1 MANRLSAETSPY
13 LLQHADNPVDW
24 YAWGEEAFERARETD
39 RPVLL
44 SVGYSAC
51 HWCHVMEH
59 ESFEDDETAGVMND
73 LFVNVKVD
81 REERPDVDSIYMSAV
96 QTMTGHGGWP
106 MTVFLTPDGTP
117 FYGGTYF
124 PPEPRHGLPSFRQIL
139 TAVAEAY
146 HSRRDEVNRTAAGLR
161 EAIAQNARLREPA
174 PELDP
179 AMLEEALRGL
189 MGHHDDRHG
198 GFGGAPKFPQ
208 PMALDFLLR
217 SHART
222 GEARPLTLLVR
233 TLQRMARGGI
243 YDQVGGGFHRYSV
256 DARWLVPHFEKM
268 LYDNALLARLYVVR
282 YQATGESALR
292 RVAEQTLDYVRREMT
307 APDGGFYSAQ
317 DADSEGEEGRFY
329 VWQPDE
335 VDGILGA
342 ADGELFRR
350 YYDVTHAGNFEG
362 SSILR
367 VTRDATSVAVEAGI
381 DAERL
386 EATLARGRA
395 ALYDERSRRE
405 WPARDEKVLT
415 SWNALMLQ
423 AYAVAAQVFGRAED
437 REAAVRNAEF
447 LLRELRTDGRLHRTW
462 RDGVARIDAF
472 LEDYALLADALLS
485 LYETTFDARWIR
497 EACALSDRMLELFW
511 DDAEGA
517 FYDAATGDETLLM
530 RPRNVDDNATPSGNS
545 AATLLL
551 LRLSVFTG
559 EPRYERI
566 AVRVLQS
573 MGQLLER
580 APLAF
585 GHMLAA
591 ADFHLATPQEVAIMG
606 RTDAGDTLEL
616 LGVVRERYRPNTIL
630 AVGAAGQR
638 DDGTIPLLAGRTA
651 LDGRATAYVCQRF
664 ACRRPVTGADA
675 LRAEL
680 DDGMRRSAGAPTT
693 TSRFPWCSSA
703 GKVSGSGMS
712 TGRSTST
719 C

>member
-1 MANRLSAETSPY
+1 MPNRLAGETSPY
-13 LLQHADNPVDW
+13 LQQHAGNPVDW
-24 YAWGEEAFERARETD
+24 YPWGAAAFERARAEG
-39 RPVLL
+39 RPILL
-44 SVGYSAC
+44 SIGYSAC

-59 ESFEDDETAGVMND
+59 ESFEDEETARLMNEH
-73 LFVNVKVD
+73 FVSVKVD

-96 QTMTGHGGWP
+96 QAMTGHGGWP
-106 MTVFLTPDGTP
+106 MTVFLMPDGSP

-124 PPEPRHGLPSFRQIL
+124 PPEPRHGLPSFRQVL
-139 TAVAEAY
+139 SVVADAY
-146 HSRRDEVNRTAAGLR
+146 HTRRDEVAESAAGLR
-161 EAIAQNARLREPA
+161 DALAQSTRLRAPA
-174 PELDP
+174 AAVDLSILDG
-179 AMLEEALRGL
+179 AYRRMAGSY
-189 MGHHDDRHG
+189 DTQYG
-198 GFGGAPKFPQ
+198 GFGTAPKFPQ
-208 PMALDFLLR
+208 PLALEFVLR
-217 SHART
+217 HHART
-222 GEARPLTLLVR
+222 GDEQPLRLLRHTLR
-233 TLQRMARGGI
+233 QMADGGM
-243 YDQVGGGFHRYSV
+243 YDHLGGGFHRYSV
-256 DARWLVPHFEKM
+256 DRQWLVPHFEKM
-268 LYDNALLARLYVVR
+268 LYDNALLARLYAR
-282 YQATGESALR
+282 AYQATQEPALR

-329 VWQPDE
+329 VWLPDE
-335 VDGILGA
+335 VDSVLGP

-350 YYDVTHAGNFEG
+350 YYDVTQAGNFEG
-362 SSILR
+362 SSILH
-367 VTRDATSVAVEAGI
+367 VTRDVASVARDARI
-381 DAERL
+381 DAEQ
-386 EATLARGRA
+386 LASVLTRGRA
-395 ALYDERSRRE
+395 ALYDVRSRRE

-447 LLRELRTDGRLHRTW
+447 LLRELQTDGRLHRTW

-497 EACALSDRMLELFW
+497 EARALGDRMLELFW
-511 DDAEGA
+511 DDDESA

-573 MGQLLER
+573 MAQLLER

-585 GHMLAA
+585 GHLLAA
-591 ADFHLATPQEVAIMG
+591 ADFHLATPQEVAIIG
-606 RTDAGDTLEL
+606 QADARDTLDL
-616 LGVVRERYRPNTIL
+616 LGVVRERYRPNTVVAL
-630 AVGAAGQR
+630 RPAEQR
-638 DDGTIPLLAGRTA
+638 DDGTIPLLSGRAA
-651 LDGRATAYVCQRF
+651 LDDRATAYVCQRF
-664 ACRRPVTGADA
+664 ACRRPVTDADA

-680 DDGMRRSAGAPTT
+680 DDGMTPE
-693 TSRFPWCSSA
+693 
-703 GKVSGSGMS
+703 
-712 TGRSTST
+712 
-719 C
+719 

>member
-1 MANRLSAETSPY
+1 MPNRLAGETSPY
-13 LLQHADNPVDW
+13 LQQHAGNPVDW
-24 YAWGEEAFERARETD
+24 YPWGAAAFERARAEG
-39 RPVLL
+39 RPILL
-44 SVGYSAC
+44 SIGYSAC

-59 ESFEDDETAGVMND
+59 ESFEDDETARLMNEH
-73 LFVNVKVD
+73 FVSVKVD

-96 QTMTGHGGWP
+96 QAMTGHGGWP
-106 MTVFLTPDGTP
+106 MTVFLMPDGSP

-124 PPEPRHGLPSFRQIL
+124 PPEPRHGLPSFRQVL
-139 TAVAEAY
+139 SVVADAY
-146 HSRRDEVNRTAAGLR
+146 HTRRDEVAESAAGLR
-161 EAIAQNARLREPA
+161 DALAQSTRLRAPA
-174 PELDP
+174 AAVDLSILDG
-179 AMLEEALRGL
+179 AYRRMAGSY
-189 MGHHDDRHG
+189 DTQYG
-198 GFGGAPKFPQ
+198 GFGTAPKFPQ
-208 PMALDFLLR
+208 PLALEFVLR
-217 SHART
+217 HHART
-222 GEARPLTLLVR
+222 GDEQPLRLLRHTLR
-233 TLQRMARGGI
+233 QMADGGM
-243 YDQVGGGFHRYSV
+243 YDHLGGGFHRYSV
-256 DARWLVPHFEKM
+256 DRQWLVPHFEKM
-268 LYDNALLARLYVVR
+268 LYDNALLARLYAR
-282 YQATGESALR
+282 AYQATQEPALR

-329 VWQPDE
+329 VWLPDE
-335 VDGILGA
+335 VDSVLGP

-350 YYDVTHAGNFEG
+350 YYDVTQAGNFEG
-362 SSILR
+362 SSILH
-367 VTRDATSVAVEAGI
+367 VTRDVASVARDARI
-381 DAERL
+381 DAEQ
-386 EATLARGRA
+386 LASVLTRGRA
-395 ALYDERSRRE
+395 ALYDVRSRRE

-447 LLRELRTDGRLHRTW
+447 LLRELQTDGRLHRTW

-497 EACALSDRMLELFW
+497 EARALGDRMLELFW
-511 DDAEGA
+511 DDDESA

-573 MGQLLER
+573 MAQLLER

-585 GHMLAA
+585 GHLLAA
-591 ADFHLATPQEVAIMG
+591 ADFHLATPQEVAIIG
-606 RTDAGDTLEL
+606 QADARDTLDL
-616 LGVVRERYRPNTIL
+616 LGVVRERYRPNTVVAL
-630 AVGAAGQR
+630 RPAEQR
-638 DDGTIPLLAGRTA
+638 DDGTIPLLSGRAA
-651 LDGRATAYVCQRF
+651 LDDRATAYVCQRF
-664 ACRRPVTGADA
+664 ACRRPVTDADA

-680 DDGMRRSAGAPTT
+680 DDGMTPE
-693 TSRFPWCSSA
+693 
-703 GKVSGSGMS
+703 
-712 TGRSTST
+712 
-719 C
+719 

>member
-1 MANRLSAETSPY
+1 MPNRLAGETSPY
-13 LLQHADNPVDW
+13 LQQHAGNPVDW
-24 YAWGEEAFERARETD
+24 YPWGTAAFERARTEG
-39 RPVLL
+39 RPILL
-44 SVGYSAC
+44 SIGYSAC

-59 ESFEDDETAGVMND
+59 ESFEDDETARLMNEH
-73 LFVNVKVD
+73 FVSVKVD

-96 QTMTGHGGWP
+96 QAMTGHGGWP
-106 MTVFLTPDGTP
+106 MTVFLMPDGSP

-124 PPEPRHGLPSFRQIL
+124 PPEPRHGLPSFRQVL
-139 TAVAEAY
+139 SVVADAY
-146 HSRRDEVNRTAAGLR
+146 HTRRDEVAESAAGLR
-161 EAIAQNARLREPA
+161 DALEQSTRLRAPA
-174 PELDP
+174 AAVDLSILDG
-179 AMLEEALRGL
+179 AYRRMAGSY
-189 MGHHDDRHG
+189 DTQYG
-198 GFGGAPKFPQ
+198 GFGTAPKFPQ
-208 PMALDFLLR
+208 PLALEFVLR
-217 SHART
+217 HHART
-222 GEARPLTLLVR
+222 GDEQPVRLLRHTLR
-233 TLQRMARGGI
+233 QMADGGM
-243 YDQVGGGFHRYSV
+243 YDHIGGGFHRYSV
-256 DARWLVPHFEKM
+256 DRQWLVPHFEKM
-268 LYDNALLARLYVVR
+268 LYDNALLARLYAR
-282 YQATGESALR
+282 AYQATQEPALR

-329 VWQPDE
+329 VWLPDE
-335 VDGILGA
+335 VDSVLGP

-350 YYDVTHAGNFEG
+350 YYDVTQAGNFEG
-362 SSILR
+362 SSILH
-367 VTRDATSVAVEAGI
+367 VTRDVASVALEAGT

-386 EATLARGRA
+386 ASVLARGRA
-395 ALYDERSRRE
+395 ALYDVRSRRE

-447 LLRELRTDGRLHRTW
+447 LLRELQTDGRLRRTW

-485 LYETTFDARWIR
+485 LYETTFDDRWVR
-497 EACALSDRMLELFW
+497 EARALGDRMLELFW
-511 DDAEGA
+511 DDDESA

-573 MGQLLER
+573 MAQLLER

-585 GHMLAA
+585 GHLLAA
-591 ADFHLATPQEVAIMG
+591 ADFHLATPQEVAIVG
-606 RTDAGDTLEL
+606 QVDARDTLDL
-616 LGVVRERYRPNTIL
+616 LGVVRERYRPNTVVAL
-630 AVGAAGQR
+630 RPAEQR
-638 DDGTIPLLAGRTA
+638 DDGTIPLLSGRA
-651 LDGRATAYVCQRF
+651 AVDGRATAYVCQRF
-664 ACRRPVTGADA
+664 ACRRPVTDADA

-680 DDGMRRSAGAPTT
+680 DDGMTPA
-693 TSRFPWCSSA
+693 
-703 GKVSGSGMS
+703 
-712 TGRSTST
+712 
-719 C
+719 